1 MLGVSAGDAG
11 PSGGVLW
18 SGRSSQSRVSKPSH
32 PLIPPWN
39 QPELRRSSTAGMFR
53 HPQHRRA
60 RVSGAKGSGVCCAPL
75 ELRAEPSA
83 RRNERLPR
91 AGGGPG
97 TQNLTPPG
105 THSEFG
111 LCEYI
116 YRVTYCTPIFETAWA
131 GHAYVSGAVRPCI
144 YLNKILNQSII
155 QDIWGLG
162 VRLCRAQV
170 LRSLRRGH
178 GATDVC
184 PVR

>member
-1 MLGVSAGDAG
+1 MLGVSAGGAG

-39 QPELRRSSTAGMFR
+39 QPELCRSSTAGMFR

-111 LCEYI
+111 LWEYGGTERLRTTI
-116 YRVTYCTPIFETAWA
+116 SNLPGCWTQAPRFIPLGTA
-131 GHAYVSGAVRPCI
+131 
-144 YLNKILNQSII
+144 
-155 QDIWGLG
+155 
-162 VRLCRAQV
+162 
-170 LRSLRRGH
+170 LRRSH
-178 GATDVC
+178 ATHASRTGASCDVD
-184 PVR
+184 